1 MSTHA
6 SLMAE
11 DKKNNLKKDLLA
23 ALAKNGYDSDNIDQ
37 VMNIITEPQQPFEI
51 VHYFDQKEDIHS
63 KMNLERE

>member
-11 DKKNNLKKDLLA
+11 DKKKNLKRDLLA